1 MNVPVDRV
9 ISNSIKCFY
18 LPSGKTVVLIIGV
31 VVWSTGIVV
40 LVGLSSG
47 TTVVDVFDEIV
58 ELFGKELTGELIS
71 TVVVTEV
78 TVLVISSSLSI
89 VTVDNNSV
97 VFWEFV
103 NRWNTVKN
111 TRKTIN

>member
-1 MNVPVDRV
+1 
-9 ISNSIKCFY
+9 
-18 LPSGKTVVLIIGV
+18 
-31 VVWSTGIVV
+31 
-40 LVGLSSG
+40 
-47 TTVVDVFDEIV
+47 
-58 ELFGKELTGELIS
+58 
-71 TVVVTEV
+71 VTEV

-89 VTVDNNSV
+89 VKVDNNSV